1 MIHVV
6 YPEPDFRMKKE
17 NDRQYIFDSQRKA
30 WLLLTPE
37 EWVRQN
43 FISYLQKALNYPS
56 SLIAV
61 EKEIILNG
69 LKKRFDILVYDE
81 NHKPWMLVECKAP
94 EVELSEKV
102 LRQVLVYNQSVPVS
116 FFVIT
121 NGKNTLGWRKEG
133 EGMKLVDE
141 LPGWKSGG
149 S

>member
-1 MIHVV
+1 M
-6 YPEPDFRMKKE
+6 YPEPDFRMKRE

-30 WLLLTPE
+30 WLILTPE

-43 FISYLQKALNYPS
+43 FISYLMKILHYPS

-81 NHKPWMLVECKAP
+81 NHKPWIMVECKAP

-102 LRQVLVYNQSVPVS
+102 LRQVLIYNQSVPVS
-116 FFVIT
+116 YFVIT
-121 NGKNTLGWRKEG
+121 NGKNTLGWRKTEG
-133 EGMKLVDE
+133 EMKQVVE
-141 LPGWKSGG
+141 LPGWKRGQ
-149 S
+149 

>member
-1 MIHVV
+1 MIHVI

-30 WLLLTPE
+30 WLILTPE

-43 FISYLQKALNYPS
+43 FISFLLKVLHYPS

-121 NGKNTLGWRKEG
+121 NGKSTLGWRKAE
-133 EGMKLVDE
+133 EGMKLVEE
-141 LPGWKSGG
+141 LPGWKSRI
-149 S
+149 